1 MAVEIPRKTLLAGAG
16 LGLAAAAVA
25 ACSGG
30 TSKRPAGEE
39 LTSTADVPV
48 GSGVILGDVL
58 VTQPVAGEYKGLSAV
73 CTHNGCLVNEIADE
87 TIYCPCHGSMFSLDG
102 EVVAGPAERPLEPVA
117 IHVQGESIV
126 LGT

>member
-30 TSKRPAGEE
+30 TAKRPGGGG